1 MNEYKQEAFI
11 LFENLLEKIKRET
24 IKVVFFAKFVSEP
37 GIESPEKE
45 VISSDLTTGKSSS
58 ETLTSF
64 TSKKVRRNSPCPCG
78 SGKKFKHCCG
88 AI

>member
-1 MNEYKQEAFI
+1 
-11 LFENLLEKIKRET
+11 LLEKIKRET

-37 GIESPEKE
+37 STEAFQKE
-45 VISSDLTTGKSSS
+45 VMSSDLTTGESSP
-58 ETLTSF
+58 EAPTSF
-64 TSKKVRRNSPCPCG
+64 FNKKVRRNSPCPCG